1 MCFGTCICVGKH
13 QLSARALCRNAVNL
27 QTVQKMMLHFYNED
41 IPGMLQRKEEPG
53 QKMRHV
59 HSDIGAYLQEVCRE
73 ITVLYPSASDDV
85 AQLVH
90 LFKISL
96 QQECAEVRTACARAE
111 AATASS
117 DAGV

>member
-1 MCFGTCICVGKH
+1 
-13 QLSARALCRNAVNL
+13 
-27 QTVQKMMLHFYNED
+27 MLHFYNED
-41 IPGMLQRKEEPG
+41 IPNILQGEEEPRH
-53 QKMRHV
+53 KMRHV

-111 AATASS
+111 TAAASS
-117 DAGV
+117 DAGASSVPDKLA